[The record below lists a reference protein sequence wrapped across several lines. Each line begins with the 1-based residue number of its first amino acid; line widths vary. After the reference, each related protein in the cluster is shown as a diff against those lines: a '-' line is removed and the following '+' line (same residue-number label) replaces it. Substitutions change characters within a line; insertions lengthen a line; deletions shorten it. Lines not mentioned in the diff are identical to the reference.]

1 MSARSVVNSL
11 AKSGAW
17 AAGFSIRR
25 RQPTDL
31 GRRRVRLAEIRD
43 VDTVL
48 DVGANEG
55 QWAHGLRKEGY
66 AGRIVSFEP
75 LAPAYAGLCKRA
87 SGDRLWQTYNLG
99 LGASNEK
106 ATIHVAGNS
115 TSSSFLPMATA
126 HAEAAPYSA
135 YIGEQTA
142 QVVTL
147 DSFCADWPSSR
158 RLYLKIDV
166 QGGEMTVL
174 QGALATLTQVDILE
188 LEMSLVPLYKGQA
201 LHSEMAQYVS
211 ERGFELV
218 GLDEGFSDPRTGRL
232 LQYDAVYERGN
243 CSGFTDDA
251 LPESTRL
258 RSADSRLACGR
269 STGSE
274 HAAAQSQPAG
284 TATARA

>member
-17 AAGFSIRR
+17 AAGFSVRR

-31 GRRRVRLAEIRD
+31 GPRRVRLAAIHD
-43 VDTVL
+43 IDTVL

-55 QWAHGLRKEGY
+55 QWAQRLRKDGY

-75 LAPAYAGLCKRA
+75 LSDACAGLRKRA
-87 SGDRLWQTYNLG
+87 SGDRRWQTYNLG
-99 LGASNEK
+99 LGACNEQG
-106 ATIHVAGNS
+106 TIHVAGNS

-126 HAEAAPYSA
+126 HAEAAPSSVYV
-135 YIGEQTA
+135 GEQEVR
-142 QVVTL
+142 VVTL

-166 QGGEMTVL
+166 QGGEMSVL
-174 QGALATLTQVDILE
+174 SGALATLAQVDVLE
-188 LEMSLVPLYKGQA
+188 LEMSLVPLYEGQV

-218 GLDEGFSDPRTGRL
+218 GLDEGFADPLTGRL
-232 LQYDAVYERGN
+232 LQYDAVFER
-243 CSGFTDDA
+243 A
-251 LPESTRL
+251 
-258 RSADSRLACGR
+258 AR
-269 STGSE
+269 ST
-274 HAAAQSQPAG
+274 
-284 TATARA
+284 